1 MKNEE
6 FVVVVVVVEVSAE
19 MPRKISRACMSA
31 L

>member
-6 FVVVVVVVEVSAE
+6 FVAVVVVEVSAE